1 MEGDDH
7 FIYIYNSMG
16 LFDVA
21 FLVASGQTPMVVVL
35 AVAKL
40 VAAVVCGGPLES
52 PCSTCRSVGTS
63 VTPGWAEGNST

>member
-1 MEGDDH
+1 MT
-7 FIYIYNSMG
+7 ILYIYNSMG

-40 VAAVVCGGPLES
+40 VAAVVCGGAIGKSMLNLQERRDLS
-52 PCSTCRSVGTS
+52 DARLG
-63 VTPGWAEGNST
+63 

>member
-1 MEGDDH
+1 M
-7 FIYIYNSMG
+7 
-16 LFDVA
+16 A

-40 VAAVVCGGPLES
+40 VAAVVCGGAIAKSMLES